1 MMDNEAMRMWEEAA
15 RLQEFRTRGSGY
27 AGPSRPD
34 AAAKAAEAAHVK
46 HMHDTIT
53 ANGAKLDA
61 ERAAAVKAAQDAD
74 ATRIAMVTHPAYKP
88 PTRTG
93 LPETAAE
100 QETSRA
106 KRIAALRKRNQK

>member
-1 MMDNEAMRMWEEAA
+1 MWNKDALRMWEEAA
-15 RLQEFRTRGSGY
+15 RLQEFQTRGSGY
-27 AGPSRPD
+27 AGPSRQSPEQK
-34 AAAKAAEAAHVK
+34 AKDLARFRE
-46 HMHDTIT
+46 MEQTIA
-53 ANGAKLDA
+53 ANGARLDA

>member
-1 MMDNEAMRMWEEAA
+1 MWNKDVMRMWEEAA
-15 RLQEFRTRGSGY
+15 RLQEFHTRGSGY

-34 AAAKAAEAAHVK
+34 AAARAAEAAHVK

-61 ERAAAVKAAQDAD
+61 ERAAAVKAAQAAD
-74 ATRIAMVTHPAYKP
+74 ATRIAVVTHPAYKP